1 MSRCVSCSTASAVIH
16 KSLSKSSTQF
26 PISKNAVTVNKNSR
40 LRVHVSMVDSSSSD
54 FAKRIERAWLISKL
68 VFDIYICDAYSNQGQ
83 SCVHLATQKGIS
95 NVNGVRV
102 LVFLSL
108 VIICFAKFHLETLPV
123 SYAPERDQC
132 VVLIV
137 KEQAFVQNG
146 WENLLLPSTK
156 PTAQMVVERGL

>member
-54 FAKRIERAWLISKL
+54 FAKRIERA
-68 VFDIYICDAYSNQGQ
+68 CNQGQ